1 MPLRAE
7 GEGKGRPFLG
17 AVGFSLM
24 MVLKVVPDFTP
35 KPTGTVEFE

>member
-7 GEGKGRPFLG
+7 GEGKGRTFLG

-24 MVLKVVPDFTP
+24 MVLNVAL
-35 KPTGTVEFE
+35 G

>member
-7 GEGKGRPFLG
+7 GEGKGRTLLG

-24 MVLKVVPDFTP
+24 IVLNVAL
-35 KPTGTVEFE
+35 G

>member
-7 GEGKGRPFLG
+7 GEGKGRTLLG

-24 MVLKVVPDFTP
+24 MVLKRERKIVNVQS
-35 KPTGTVEFE
+35 